1 MFSRLLIFIINKL
14 MKDNNE
20 YNYQEIYP
28 DTDITSQQV
37 IIEYIESRVSASGKI
52 CVFGVFDSEAGR
64 KIKEEM
70 LAWLLPE
77 YNVYCII

>member
-1 MFSRLLIFIINKL
+1 
-14 MKDNNE
+14 MKNSND

-37 IIEYIESRVSASGKI
+37 IIEYIESRENSSDKI
-52 CVFGVFDSEAGR
+52 CVFGVLDSETGR

-70 LAWLLPE
+70 LAWLLSE
-77 YNVYCII
+77 YNVYCVI